1 MMTPEFIQEKL
12 AGPLPGKASQ
22 IKMAP
27 DHRIAELF
35 RVRDDDFNPRLS
47 AVLCLLFPENG
58 TLKVIFIRR
67 SEYVGI
73 HSGQIS
79 FPGGRYEESDGDLL
93 VTALRE
99 VYEEIGIR
107 PEDVEI
113 LGQLTDLYVP
123 PSNFMVRTFVAYLK
137 QKPEYLIDPREVQ
150 EIIEVELDYLFRT
163 DIIRRKDFVAHNSTI
178 NTNAPY
184 FDVDGVIIWGATAMI
199 LTELADLLK

>member
-1 MMTPEFIQEKL
+1 MMTPEYIQEKL

-27 DHRIAELF
+27 EHRIAELF

-47 AVLCLLFPENG
+47 AVLCILFPENEK
-58 TLKVIFIRR
+58 LKVVFIRR

-79 FPGGRYEESDGDLL
+79 FPGGRFEESDGDLL

-107 PEDVEI
+107 PEEFEI
-113 LGQLTDLYVP
+113 IGQLTDLYVP
-123 PSNFMVRTFVAYLK
+123 PSNFLVRTFVAYTK
-137 QKPEYLIDPREVQ
+137 QRPQYEIDTREVQ
-150 EIIEVELDYLFRT
+150 EVIEFDLDYFFRT
-163 DIIRRKDFVAHNSTI
+163 DIIRRKDFAAHNSTL

-184 FDVDGVIIWGATAMI
+184 FDIEGVIIWGATAMI

>member
-1 MMTPEFIQEKL
+1 MMTLELIQEKL
-12 AGPLPGKASQ
+12 ARPLPGKASQ
-22 IKMAP
+22 LKMAP
-27 DHRIAELF
+27 EHRIAELF

-47 AVLCLLFPENG
+47 AVLCILFPENDQW
-58 TLKVIFIRR
+58 KVVFIRR

-99 VYEEIGIR
+99 VHEEIGMR
-107 PEDVEI
+107 PEEFEI

-123 PSNFMVRTFVAYLK
+123 PSNFMVRTFVAYVK
-137 QKPEYLIDPREVQ
+137 QRPQYKIDTREVQ
-150 EIIEVELDYLFRT
+150 EIIEVGLDCFFRKE
-163 DIIRRKDFVAHNSTI
+163 IIHRKDFMAHNSTV